1 MEPVPTVPA
10 EGAPVTAPAE
20 AVPLVVADA
29 PVPAA
34 DAAPADAAAAGDVP
48 TDAVDADAGVQP
60 VVVAAHHAPARVYP
74 SLYDGTATTIVAI
87 FLGIGIIAGIQFTV
101 NRIFRGAK
109 DEYAALTHFVVSM
122 VALVVGAYL
131 VDLVISGPDT
141 SLLSAS
147 EKATILDFI
156 KANVALVFG
165 YYFGSRSRNS
175 TPSTPSE

>member
-1 MEPVPTVPA
+1 MEPVAPVAP
-10 EGAPVTAPAE
+10 EVAPVTAPE
-20 AVPLVVADA
+20 EVIPLVVADV
-29 PVPAA
+29 VP
-34 DAAPADAAAAGDVP
+34 DDS
-48 TDAVDADAGVQP
+48 VDADAGLQP
-60 VVVAAHHAPARVYP
+60 VVAVAAHTPARVYP
-74 SLYDGTATTIVAI
+74 SLYDSTATTIVAI

-165 YYFGSRSRNS
+165 YYFGSRSRS
-175 TPSTPSE
+175 TPATPSE